1 MKNNRILKRIQ
12 ADLTDEELKNNSK
25 LKVEKKF
32 LEEHYDTCKP
42 YAQEFAKL
50 LEEFENIKS
59 EMEHFS
65 LPSIYTDL
73 SKDEFLN
80 DYFNNGTAHYQ
91 CCEDTDADYY
101 YDKIIIICNDLFLI
115 SKNLKEN
122 LLPSSFAK

>member
-12 ADLTDEELKNNSK
+12 ADLTDEELRNNSK
-25 LKVEKKF
+25 LKVDKEI

-73 SKDEFLN
+73 SKDEFLS
-80 DYFNNGTAHYQ
+80 DYFNRDTAPYQ

-101 YDKIIIICNDLFLI
+101 YDELITICKKLI
-115 SKNLKEN
+115 LRSKNLRDN
-122 LLPSSFAK
+122 LLPSSFAR